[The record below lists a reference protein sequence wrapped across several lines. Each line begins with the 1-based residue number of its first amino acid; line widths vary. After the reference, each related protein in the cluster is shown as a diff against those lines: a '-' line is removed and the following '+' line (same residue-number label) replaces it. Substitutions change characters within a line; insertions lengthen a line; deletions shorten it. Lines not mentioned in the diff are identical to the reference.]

1 MKPHPPTIPKW
12 VRNLMA
18 IETGNRLAFDL
29 DESGD
34 LRVSPMRGEKRSLR
48 GLLSDYAKRRGVD
61 DGERIRT
68 ALHERAAAKHAVR

>member
-1 MKPHPPTIPKW
+1 
-12 VRNLMA
+12 MA

-48 GLLSDYAKRRGVD
+48 GLLSGYAKGRRV

-68 ALHERAAAKHAVR
+68 ALRERAAAKYAVR